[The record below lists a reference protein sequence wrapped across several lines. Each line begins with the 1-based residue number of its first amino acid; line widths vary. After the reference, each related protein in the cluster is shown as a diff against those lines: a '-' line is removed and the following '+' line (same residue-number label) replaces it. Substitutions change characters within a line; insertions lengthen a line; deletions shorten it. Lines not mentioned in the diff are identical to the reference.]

1 MKRNIIY
8 CGIFLVFL
16 IGISI
21 FLFRNNED
29 LEPINKLD
37 GTIINIGNN
46 LITIKDN
53 NNEVYTFKSEI
64 SGEVGNDIHMEYLG
78 TLNKNNDIQD
88 VIINSYNVV
97 ALEENNDLFKD
108 YYDLANKK
116 MSTMSIDEKIG
127 QMLLV
132 RYPDNNQIN
141 DLKKYQFAG
150 FVFFSKDFKD
160 KDQNEVK
167 KMINDLQNNSK
178 IALLTAVDE
187 EGGQIIRISNNEKL
201 VYEPFKSSRDLY
213 QEGGFELI
221 KIDTIKKSKVLYN
234 LGINLNLAPVVDIAT
249 NPDDYMYERSIG
261 LDASKTSTYAS
272 TVITASKNTG
282 VSYTLKHFPGY
293 GNNSDTHLNTSNDE
307 RTLEQ
312 IMESDI
318 LPFQSGINALA
329 EAVLISHNTI
339 KNIEDTPASLSKKI
353 HNLLT
358 EDLKFTGVTITDNLD
373 MGAVSNIDNVIIKA
387 IKAGNDLIITSDYEN
402 QIKDIKNALD
412 NQTLTIE
419 EIENHVKKILAWKYY
434 KGLITDNQK

>member
-187 EGGQIIRISNNEKL
+187 EGGLIIRISNNEKL

-213 QEGGFELI
+213 QEGGFDLI

>member
-213 QEGGFELI
+213 QEGGFDLI